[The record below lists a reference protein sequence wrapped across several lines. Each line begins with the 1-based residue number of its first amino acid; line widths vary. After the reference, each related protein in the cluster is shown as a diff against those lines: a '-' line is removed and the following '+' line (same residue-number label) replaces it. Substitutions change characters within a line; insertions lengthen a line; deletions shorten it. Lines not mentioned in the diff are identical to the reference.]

1 MRHKSGRVRLDDPRL
16 LAEVDRLD
24 HGRADS
30 PAHPLR
36 MIGLRELRSHN
47 SWMHNSPNLMK
58 GANRTH
64 RARINPTD
72 AADAG
77 VLDGGPVR
85 IRSPF
90 GQIETIA
97 LVTEEVGPGT
107 IAVPHGWGHEG
118 GSWERANKAGGANSN
133 QLASSSV
140 DDVERLG
147 GMAHLNGIPV
157 AIERA

>member
-1 MRHKSGRVRLDDPRL
+1 
-16 LAEVDRLD
+16 
-24 HGRADS
+24 
-30 PAHPLR
+30 

-47 SWMHNSPNLMK
+47 SWMHNSANLMK

-64 RARINPTD
+64 RARINPAD

-77 VLDGGPVR
+77 VADGGPVR

-90 GQIETIA
+90 GQIETVA
-97 LVTEEVGPGT
+97 LLTDEVGRGT

-133 QLASSSV
+133 QLASSET

-157 AIERA
+157 AIERV